1 MRHDRGQQKKGGLKA
16 MKGNGRA
23 LGPFLLA
30 LVVLAAA
37 AAAFAVSMAW
47 RWDQTH
53 AGDHEFVVV
62 IPKGTAI
69 LQAQGRDSLMV
80 PQKLRLTLGDIDTLV
95 IRNDDDWPL
104 RIGPFRLEAGQ
115 QYRQRFR
122 SPGVFKLVCTTMYHE
137 DQLEITVV
145 DSPDLWRSALAHR

>member
-1 MRHDRGQQKKGGLKA
+1 MTTLTRTPTAGPRA
-16 MKGNGRA
+16 WA
-23 LGPFLLA
+23 LGRSVLA
-30 LVVLAAA
+30 LAVLAAA
-37 AAAFAVSMAW
+37 IAAFAFSLAW
-47 RWDQTH
+47 RRDQTNTVE
-53 AGDHEFVVV
+53 HEFLVV

-80 PQKLRLTLGDIDTLV
+80 PQTLRLTLGDIDTLV

-122 SPGVFKLVCTTMYHE
+122 SPGVFKLVCATMYHE
-137 DQLEITVV
+137 DQVEITVV
-145 DSPDLWRSALAHR
+145 ESADLWRKALALR